1 MFDNS
6 QFSPSS
12 HNTPLAA
19 FSGPLSAASVVARP
33 AAGGTLQGRQAA
45 PLDNRAA
52 TLTPPP
58 HGEDGAALL
67 SSSSEPVQITRWR
80 LKHCVADVLRKATP
94 EGGKTPGVCKCGTAG
109 RGENGEEVSSVEF
122 WRKGNRPGISGVY
135 YCDSPWLCPSCA
147 PRRAAERVGRVH
159 QVFDAVEKRKGQVVF
174 LTLTVRHKRGDSLA
188 ALKKLVTEAC
198 RKARQGKPWRLA
210 VERHNILGVL
220 VGPEVTWSRKSGW
233 HFHLHLAVPMIEK
246 ADADK
251 SAEERAEEAGEW
263 LIDRYLRYIRNEG
276 GSVDRRY
283 YEQEKGEPKALRK
296 AQDVQVVW
304 RKQDL
309 AAYLAKGSG
318 AWEVAAAGST
328 KSRTKDPRIGG
339 MTPWDMAVM
348 GSRGDAK
355 AAERFLEYATV
366 MPGTKSCVITKS
378 LAEKLGL
385 NPEDDR
391 EEPGV
396 EEVEKEAEHVGYLE
410 APRWHKVLRRG
421 FAADVLKAVADLKPW
436 AEIDGLVRRLLD
448 EQAVEHSPS
457 IPPVKVH
464 APEPWEL
471 ARQTSA
477 RALIEFRGNQ
487 GRALRAVLEE
497 HRSIAAGKDIPFV
510 QPPLSKVW
518 EALCA

>member
-12 HNTPLAA
+12 HNTPSAA

-33 AAGGTLQGRQAA
+33 AAGGTQQGRQAA
-45 PLDNRAA
+45 PLDKRGGA
-52 TLTPPP
+52 LTPTP
-58 HGEDGAALL
+58 GEGVGAPLL
-67 SSSSEPVQITRWR
+67 SSSSESVQITRWR
-80 LKHCVADVLRKATP
+80 LKHCVANVLRNATP

-109 RGENGEEVSSVEF
+109 RGENGEEVLAVEF
-122 WRKGNRPGISGVY
+122 WRNGNRPGVSGVY

-159 QVFDAVEKRKGQVVF
+159 RVFDAVEKRKGQVVF
-174 LTLTVRHKRGDSLA
+174 LTLTVRHKRRDSLA
-188 ALKKLVTEAC
+188 ELKKLVTEAC

-220 VGPEVTWSRKSGW
+220 VGPEVTWSQKSGW
-233 HFHLHLAVPMIEK
+233 HFHLHLAVPMVEQ

-251 SAEERAEEAGEW
+251 TAEERAEEAGEW
-263 LIDRYLRYIRNEG
+263 LIDRYLRYIRDEG
-276 GSVDRRY
+276 GSADRRY
-283 YEQEKGEPKALRK
+283 YEQKKGEPKALRK

-328 KSRTKDPRIGG
+328 KSRTKDRIGG
-339 MTPWDMAVM
+339 MTPWDMAVVA
-348 GSRGDAK
+348 SQGDAK

-385 NPEDDR
+385 NAEDDR

-396 EEVEKEAEHVGYLE
+396 EEVEKDVEHVGFLE
-410 APRWHKVLRRG
+410 TPRWHKVLRRG
-421 FAADVLKAVADLKPW
+421 FAADILKAVGDLKPW

-448 EQAVEHSPS
+448 EPAASPHT
-457 IPPVKVH
+457 PPVKVH

-487 GRALRAVLEE
+487 GRALQAVLEE
-497 HRSIAAGKDIPFV
+497 HRSIATAKGLPFI
-510 QPPLSKVW
+510 QPPFKAIW
-518 EALCA
+518 QALDQAA